1 MKKTVVHFLEKE
13 YNWKKMLEKLPLT
26 QYYTKCMKNNGNP
39 EDAKEWGMEIPVT
52 QHHTHTPQQTNS
64 WQSQDPHLPFHT
76 EHLDPSVCSF
86 HWVLNGCILNPRS
99 PRNVLLGILYCFI
112 RIPKVSFWLNGSP
125 LRVPRLLRQ
134 VGTGLDEDQVGVGDG
149 RRKCIWVW
157 NQQEQSHRGSVP
169 PGAPVVG
176 LPAFVESFLCA
187 HAFSVHESSRQLCK
201 HCHFYLA
208 AEETGSEK

>member
-1 MKKTVVHFLEKE
+1 
-13 YNWKKMLEKLPLT
+13 
-26 QYYTKCMKNNGNP
+26 
-39 EDAKEWGMEIPVT
+39 MEIPVT

-64 WQSQDPHLPFHT
+64 WQTQDPHLPFHT

-134 VGTGLDEDQVGVGDG
+134 VGAGLDEDQVGVGAA
-149 RRKCIWVW
+149 
-157 NQQEQSHRGSVP
+157 EGSVFGFEINKNRATEAVSHQEP
-169 PGAPVVG
+169 LSWACQPLWSP
-176 LPAFVESFLCA
+176 FYA
-187 HAFSVHESSRQLCK
+187 HMLSVFMNLHDSCVNIVISTWQLRK
-201 HCHFYLA
+201 QA
-208 AEETGSEK
+208 QRSNRGV